1 MVGVMDD
8 DYVLKYIPVMT
19 EEGKQAHFG
28 EPEIDEYGY
37 DIFPTGDTKEF
48 EAFKRLQDDKN
59 LNNEIDKILA
69 AYLKHKDYGDFKKR
83 LLFYLSRKKSEVAWK
98 KQIHTAP
105 NRKKLKR
112 NLSKIDNSLSEMK
125 FIGLLH
131 QQYVEEISGQL
142 KKQNPDI
149 SDFECF
155 DTAQMIA
162 DFSDNLFPLMKRAI
176 NRTFS
181 EIQKDDALKT
191 LSEQEAAIKTKIA
204 NVLAEMLLKFF
215 NLKPK
220 NTTYFESPEILDRL
234 FVLCCKT
241 IRLKKASIQSDHVQ
255 NAIKKINQRL
265 RNKKANSAP

>member
-1 MVGVMDD
+1 MDE

-37 DIFPTGDTKEF
+37 DILPTGDTKEF
-48 EAFKRLQDDKN
+48 EAFKQLQDNKN
-59 LNNEIDKILA
+59 LNTEIDRILTT
-69 AYLKHKDYGDFKKR
+69 YSNHQEYGDFKKR
-83 LLFYLSRKKSEVAWK
+83 LLLYMSRKKSEVEWRK
-98 KQIHTAP
+98 KIYTPP
-105 NRKKLKR
+105 NRKKLTR

-125 FIGLLH
+125 FIGLLR

-142 KKQNPDI
+142 KKQNPEI

-162 DFSDNLFPLMKRAI
+162 DFSDNLLPIMKRAI
-176 NRTFS
+176 QGTFS
-181 EIQKDDALKT
+181 QIKKDDVLKK
-191 LSEQEAAIKTKIA
+191 LSKQEADMKTKIA
-204 NVLAEMLLKFF
+204 DVLAAMLLKFF

-220 NTTYFESPEILDRL
+220 NTTYIESPEILDEL
-234 FVLCCKT
+234 FILCCKT
-241 IRLKKASIQSDHVQ
+241 IGLEASIQSDHVQ

-265 RNKKANSAP
+265 RR